1 MTNTT
6 EKRQIND
13 LTVNEIN
20 LIYSLMRIGDW
31 PALEIGRVYRLSEED
46 ITKVFDNYPELLE
59 AAEKNPC
66 LQEQPRQD
74 PSQERIQK
82 PRKRRCD
89 ARYAAAKER
98 QAAYRA
104 RLQESRRPG
113 IEQPSPT
120 DEIDLPQPAV
130 EEPSVTVWKAPVSE
144 IGPEEAQTQHS
155 ACYDSSEESHDNS
168 QSVPVSVTNEAC
180 SEREELRVIEE

>member
-59 AAEKNPC
+59 AAEKNPY

-74 PSQERIQK
+74 PSQERIEK
-82 PRKRRCD
+82 PRKRRND
-89 ARYAAAKER
+89 ARFVTAADR
-98 QAAYRA
+98 QKAYRT
-104 RLQESRRPG
+104 RLQERRHTV

-120 DEIDLPQPAV
+120 HETDTLIPAV
-130 EEPSVTVWKAPVSE
+130 EEHSVTVCEAPVSE
-144 IGPEEAQTQHS
+144 SGPEEKETQRS
-155 ACYDSSEESHDNS
+155 ACYGSSEESYEISEIIPLPFTH
-168 QSVPVSVTNEAC
+168 EAC